1 MKNILL
7 TFMNNSI
14 QDKSSKQQE
23 LFPFIMGQDSIDSYV
38 DAQKSLKEW
47 KEAQRCW
54 VESAN
59 VNLQLLQYA
68 KALKEDENFTEI
80 YIRQCIAQV
89 NEALETCSNK
99 LTEIGGYIATL
110 EEAIRLFNNAIISY
124 PIFNEGKQ

>member
-1 MKNILL
+1 
-7 TFMNNSI
+7 MNDCI
-14 QDKSSKQQE
+14 ADKSANQPE

-38 DAQKSLKEW
+38 EAQKSLKEW

-54 VESAN
+54 VSSAN
-59 VNLQLLQYA
+59 VNLQLLHYA

-80 YIRQCIAQV
+80 YIRQCTARA
-89 NEALETCSNK
+89 NEALKTCSNK

-124 PIFNEGKQ
+124 PIFNEEKQ

>member
-1 MKNILL
+1 MHY
-7 TFMNNSI
+7 SI

-23 LFPFIMGQDSIDSYV
+23 LFPFIIGQHSIDSYV

-80 YIRQCIAQV
+80 YIRQCIAQA

-99 LTEIGGYIATL
+99 LTEIGGFIATL
-110 EEAIRLFNNAIISY
+110 EEAIRLFNNTIISY

>member
-1 MKNILL
+1 MHY
-7 TFMNNSI
+7 SI

-23 LFPFIMGQDSIDSYV
+23 LFRFIMGQDSIDSYV

-80 YIRQCIAQV
+80 YIRQCIAQA
-89 NEALETCSNK
+89 NDALETCSTE
-99 LTEIGGYIATL
+99 LTEIGSYIATL
-110 EEAIRLFNNAIISY
+110 EEAIRLFNNAMISY
-124 PIFNEGKQ
+124 PVFNEANQ

>member
-1 MKNILL
+1 MHH
-7 TFMNNSI
+7 SI

-80 YIRQCIAQV
+80 YIRQCTAQA
-89 NEALETCSNK
+89 NDALETCSTE
-99 LTEIGGYIATL
+99 LTEIGSYIATL
-110 EEAIRLFNNAIISY
+110 EEAIRLFNNAMISY
-124 PIFNEGKQ
+124 PVFNEANQ

>member
-1 MKNILL
+1 
-7 TFMNNSI
+7 MNDCI
-14 QDKSSKQQE
+14 ADKSANQPE

-80 YIRQCIAQV
+80 YIRQCTARA

-99 LTEIGGYIATL
+99 LTEIGIYIATL

-124 PIFNEGKQ
+124 PIFNEEKQ

>member
-1 MKNILL
+1 MHY
-7 TFMNNSI
+7 SI

-47 KEAQRCW
+47 KEVQRSY
-54 VESAN
+54 VSSAN

-80 YIRQCIAQV
+80 YIRQCTAQA
-89 NEALETCSNK
+89 NEALETCSSK
-99 LTEIGGYIATL
+99 LTEIGSYIDTL
-110 EEAIRLFNNAIISY
+110 EEAIRLFNEAIISY
-124 PIFNEGKQ
+124 PSYRQIAQNKS

>member
-1 MKNILL
+1 
-7 TFMNNSI
+7 MNNSI

-47 KEAQRCW
+47 KEAQRSY
-54 VESAN
+54 VSSAN
-59 VNLQLLQYA
+59 VNLQLLRYA

-80 YIRQCIAQV
+80 YIRQCTAQA
-89 NEALETCSNK
+89 NEALETCSSK

-110 EEAIRLFNNAIISY
+110 EEVIRLFNEAIISY
-124 PIFNEGKQ
+124 PSYRQITQNKS

>member
-1 MKNILL
+1 MSN
-7 TFMNNSI
+7 
-14 QDKSSKQQE
+14 KQQE
-23 LFPFIMGQDSIDSYV
+23 LFPFIIGQHSIDSYV

-80 YIRQCIAQV
+80 YIRQCTAQA
-89 NEALETCSNK
+89 NEALQTCSSK
-99 LTEIGGYIATL
+99 LTETGGYIATL
-110 EEAIRLFNNAIISY
+110 EEAIRLFNEAIISY
-124 PIFNEGKQ
+124 PSYRQIAQNKS

>member
-1 MKNILL
+1 
-7 TFMNNSI
+7 MNDCRV
-14 QDKSSKQQE
+14 DKTAKQQE

-59 VNLQLLQYA
+59 VNLQLLQCA
-68 KALKEDENFTEI
+68 KALKEVENFTEI
-80 YIRQCIAQV
+80 YIRQCTAQA
-89 NEALETCSNK
+89 NDALETCSTE

-124 PIFNEGKQ
+124 PIFNEAKQ

>member
-1 MKNILL
+1 
-7 TFMNNSI
+7 MNNSI

-38 DAQKSLKEW
+38 DTQKSLKEW

-80 YIRQCIAQV
+80 YIRQCIAQA

>member
-1 MKNILL
+1 MHY
-7 TFMNNSI
+7 SI

-80 YIRQCIAQV
+80 YIRQCIAQA
-89 NEALETCSNK
+89 NDALETCSTE
-99 LTEIGGYIATL
+99 LTEIASYIATL
-110 EEAIRLFNNAIISY
+110 EEAIRLFNNAMISY
-124 PIFNEGKQ
+124 PVFNEANQ

>member
-1 MKNILL
+1 MHY
-7 TFMNNSI
+7 SI

-23 LFPFIMGQDSIDSYV
+23 LFPFIMGQHSIDSYV

-68 KALKEDENFTEI
+68 KALKEDENYTEI
-80 YIRQCIAQV
+80 YIRQCTAQA
-89 NEALETCSNK
+89 NDALETCSTE
-99 LTEIGGYIATL
+99 LTEIGSYIATL

-124 PIFNEGKQ
+124 PIFNEAKQ

>member
-1 MKNILL
+1 MHYP
-7 TFMNNSI
+7 I

-47 KEAQRCW
+47 KEVQRGW
-54 VESAN
+54 LSSAN
-59 VNLQLLQYA
+59 ANLQLLQYA

-80 YIRQCIAQV
+80 YIRQCTARA

-124 PIFNEGKQ
+124 PIFNEEKQ

>member
-1 MKNILL
+1 
-7 TFMNNSI
+7 MNDCRV
-14 QDKSSKQQE
+14 DKTSKQQE

-80 YIRQCIAQV
+80 YIRQCTAQA
-89 NEALETCSNK
+89 NEALETCSSK
-99 LTEIGGYIATL
+99 LTEIGSYIATL

-124 PIFNEGKQ
+124 PIFNEANQ

>member
-1 MKNILL
+1 MSTKKKYLI
-7 TFMNNSI
+7 
-14 QDKSSKQQE
+14 DKQQE
-23 LFPFIMGQDSIDSYV
+23 LFPFIIGQHSIDSYV

-80 YIRQCIAQV
+80 YIRQCTAQA
-89 NEALETCSNK
+89 NEALETCSSK
-99 LTEIGGYIATL
+99 LTEIGSYIATL

-124 PIFNEGKQ
+124 PIFNEANQ

>member
-1 MKNILL
+1 
-7 TFMNNSI
+7 MNYCKE
-14 QDKSSKQQE
+14 DKSAKQQE
-23 LFPFIMGQDSIDSYV
+23 LFPFIMGQNSIDSYV

-80 YIRQCIAQV
+80 YIRQCIAQA

-110 EEAIRLFNNAIISY
+110 EKAIRLFNNAIISY

>member
-1 MKNILL
+1 
-7 TFMNNSI
+7 MNDFKE
-14 QDKSSKQQE
+14 DKSAKQQE
-23 LFPFIMGQDSIDSYV
+23 LFPFIMGQNSIDDYV

-80 YIRQCIAQV
+80 YIRQCTAQA

-99 LTEIGGYIATL
+99 LSEIGSYIATL

-124 PIFNEGKQ
+124 PIFNEAKQ

>member
-1 MKNILL
+1 MSTKKKYLI
-7 TFMNNSI
+7 
-14 QDKSSKQQE
+14 DKQQE

-80 YIRQCIAQV
+80 YIKQCIAQA
-89 NEALETCSNK
+89 NESLEICSSK
-99 LTEIGGYIATL
+99 LTEIGSYIATL

-124 PIFNEGKQ
+124 PIFNEANQ

>member
-1 MKNILL
+1 MR
-7 TFMNNSI
+7 
-14 QDKSSKQQE
+14 SSKVNQTANQLE

-38 DAQKSLKEW
+38 EAQKSLKEW
-47 KEAQRCW
+47 KEAQRGW
-54 VESAN
+54 LSSAN

-80 YIRQCIAQV
+80 YIRQCIAQA
-89 NEALETCSNK
+89 NEALETCSSK

-124 PIFNEGKQ
+124 PIFNEANQ

>member
-1 MKNILL
+1 MHY
-7 TFMNNSI
+7 SI

-80 YIRQCIAQV
+80 YIRQCIAQA
-89 NEALETCSNK
+89 NDALETCSSE
-99 LTEIGGYIATL
+99 LTEIGSYIATL
-110 EEAIRLFNNAIISY
+110 EEAIRLFNNAMISY
-124 PIFNEGKQ
+124 PVFNEANQ

>member
-1 MKNILL
+1 MC
-7 TFMNNSI
+7 
-14 QDKSSKQQE
+14 SSKVNQTVNQLE

-80 YIRQCIAQV
+80 YIRQCTAQA
-89 NEALETCSNK
+89 NDALETCSTE
-99 LTEIGGYIATL
+99 LTEIGSYIATL
-110 EEAIRLFNNAIISY
+110 EEAIRLFNNAMISY
-124 PIFNEGKQ
+124 PVFNEANQ

>member
-1 MKNILL
+1 
-7 TFMNNSI
+7 
-14 QDKSSKQQE
+14 
-23 LFPFIMGQDSIDSYV
+23 MGQESIDSYV
-38 DAQKSLKEW
+38 EAQKSLKEW
-47 KEAQRCW
+47 KEVQRSW

-80 YIRQCIAQV
+80 YIRQCIAQA

-124 PIFNEGKQ
+124 PIFNEPKQ

>member
-1 MKNILL
+1 MHYP
-7 TFMNNSI
+7 I

-23 LFPFIMGQDSIDSYV
+23 LFPFIIGQHSIDSYI

-80 YIRQCIAQV
+80 YIRQCIAQA

-99 LTEIGGYIATL
+99 LTEIGGFIATL

-124 PIFNEGKQ
+124 PIFNEAKQ

>member
-1 MKNILL
+1 
-7 TFMNNSI
+7 MNNSI

-59 VNLQLLQYA
+59 VNLELLQYA

-80 YIRQCIAQV
+80 YIRQCTAQA
-89 NEALETCSNK
+89 NEALETCSSK
-99 LTEIGGYIATL
+99 LTEIGSYIATL
-110 EEAIRLFNNAIISY
+110 EEAIRLFNEAIISY
-124 PIFNEGKQ
+124 PSYRQIAQNKI

>member
-1 MKNILL
+1 MSTKKKYLI
-7 TFMNNSI
+7 
-14 QDKSSKQQE
+14 DKQQE

-38 DAQKSLKEW
+38 DAQKSLKKW
-47 KEAQRCW
+47 KKVQRGY
-54 VESAN
+54 VSSAN
-59 VNLQLLQYA
+59 VNLELLQYA

-80 YIRQCIAQV
+80 YIRQCTAQA

-124 PIFNEGKQ
+124 PIFNEEKQ